1 MDQPKYQLIIQRA
14 IYINMD
20 QPKPK
25 IQEAIYTNMSY

>member
-1 MDQPKYQLIIQRA
+1 MDQLKYQLIIQRA

-25 IQEAIYTNMSY
+25 TKIQEAIYIY